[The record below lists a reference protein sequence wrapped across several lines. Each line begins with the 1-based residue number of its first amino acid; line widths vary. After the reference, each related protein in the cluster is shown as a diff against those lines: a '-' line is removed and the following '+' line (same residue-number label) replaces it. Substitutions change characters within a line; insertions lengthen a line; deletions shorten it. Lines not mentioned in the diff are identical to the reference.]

1 MLKKDMPGRGAE
13 CGQNPF
19 PDSTH
24 QGSQLPCY
32 DPAKQSAP
40 LSAQLCPTVSIL
52 PSLPLKVVLQGPGT
66 TAVLFTIQV
75 PNSSY

>member
-1 MLKKDMPGRGAE
+1 MLKKGMPGRGAE

-24 QGSQLPCY
+24 QGSQLSCY

-40 LSAQLCPTVSIL
+40 LSAQLCLTVSIL

-75 PNSSY
+75 PNSLY